1 MNFLRLLEDRIT
13 RLHGQ
18 LQRIH
23 QQSGTANDT
32 TILDFLNEDIH
43 WLVMVT
49 GIEKLNLVYF
59 NFFLIYVFIKF

>member
-1 MNFLRLLEDRIT
+1 MILFLRLLEDRIT

-23 QQSGTANDT
+23 QHSGAENDT

-43 WLVMVT
+43 WLVMVA
-49 GIEKLNLVYF
+49 GMLEF
-59 NFFLIYVFIKF
+59 HNFVC